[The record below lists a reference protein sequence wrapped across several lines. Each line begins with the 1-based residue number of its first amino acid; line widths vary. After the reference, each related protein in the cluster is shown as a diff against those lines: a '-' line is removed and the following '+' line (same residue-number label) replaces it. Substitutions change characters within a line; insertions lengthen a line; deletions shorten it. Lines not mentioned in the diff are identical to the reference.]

1 MLGGMRRINGGG
13 RRNISITHVPILPEI
28 GLGYKS
34 GVWLSPGSHVT
45 ACEAGAVPKPPLAPH
60 ESCINGGAA
69 LLTLD
74 EDDAKSRHER
84 WPTPGLGSIPAQ
96 EIQPPKIL
104 PSQVSPRSEWQA
116 ARKKAYF
123 STRLLVS
130 STNFCNHSISLDRV
144 SETVAHAGERSS

>member
-104 PSQVSPRSEWQA
+104 PSQSQSSKRMASCSQESLLLDPL
-116 ARKKAYF
+116 ARLEYK
-123 STRLLVS
+123 LLQS
-130 STNFCNHSISLDRV
+130 
-144 SETVAHAGERSS
+144 